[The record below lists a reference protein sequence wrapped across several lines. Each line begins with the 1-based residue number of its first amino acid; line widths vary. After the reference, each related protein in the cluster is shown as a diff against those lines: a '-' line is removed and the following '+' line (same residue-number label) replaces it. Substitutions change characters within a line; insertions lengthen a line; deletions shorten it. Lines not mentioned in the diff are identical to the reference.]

1 MVPGSS
7 RRLLGLIAV
16 LCVPACGGG
25 SAATS
30 ASTATGRLN
39 LTACAIPESAASCQG
54 SIGWTTMGAAAPRVV
69 IEGATLST
77 APSGQASVSIGVT
90 VQAVALFDGAVKLDD
105 GTLLAP
111 CVSASAWTG
120 RECRAFARRLDERAP
135 TPFVEGGRPVSLEVV
150 LFEPFGRGP
159 FPAVTFHHGST
170 GNGSDPSL
178 FTLTSTNEAIAQFFT
193 ERGFIV
199 AFPQRRGRGRS
210 DGLYDEGF
218 TPDRSSYSC
227 LRGPALAGFD
237 RALQDVDVAV
247 DYVKARSEVDPGYLL
262 SAGASRGGVLA
273 VAHAGLR
280 PGLFAGAINFV
291 GGWLG
296 EGCVDA
302 VAVNRSAFVRG
313 APFDR
318 PTAWLYAE
326 NDSFYSLPHSRANFS
341 AFLAAGGQGTFL
353 TYTRAPTL
361 NGHFLLNDPALW
373 TADLDAFVRRIDR

>member
-1 MVPGSS
+1 MAPRSS
-7 RRLLGLIAV
+7 RCLLGLIAV

-39 LTACAIPESAASCQG
+39 LTGCAILENAAACQA
-54 SIGWTTMGAAAPRVV
+54 SIGWTTGGAAAPRVV
-69 IEGATLST
+69 LDGATLST
-77 APSGQASVSIGVT
+77 ASTGQTSISIGIAVRT
-90 VQAVALFDGAVKLDD
+90 VALFDGNAKLDE
-105 GTLLAP
+105 GTLRAP

-120 RECRAFARRLDERAP
+120 RECRAFARRFDERAP

-150 LFEPFGRGP
+150 LFEPLGVGP

-170 GNGSDPSL
+170 GNGTDPSL
-178 FTLTSTNEAIAQFFT
+178 FTLTSTNETIAQFFT
-193 ERGFIV
+193 ERGYIV
-199 AFPQRRGRGRS
+199 AFPQRRGRGKS

-227 LRGPALAGFD
+227 LQGPALAGFD
-237 RALQDVDVAV
+237 HALQDVDVAV
-247 DYVKARSEVDPGYLL
+247 DYVKARSAVDPRRLL

-280 PGLFAGAINFV
+280 PGLFAGAVNFV

-313 APFDR
+313 ARFDG

-326 NDSFYSLPHSRANFS
+326 NDSFYSLAHSRANFS
-341 AFLAAGGQGTFL
+341 AFLAAGGQGIFL

-361 NGHFLLNDPALW
+361 NGHFLLSDPALW
-373 TADLDAFVRRIDR
+373 TADLDAFVKLVER